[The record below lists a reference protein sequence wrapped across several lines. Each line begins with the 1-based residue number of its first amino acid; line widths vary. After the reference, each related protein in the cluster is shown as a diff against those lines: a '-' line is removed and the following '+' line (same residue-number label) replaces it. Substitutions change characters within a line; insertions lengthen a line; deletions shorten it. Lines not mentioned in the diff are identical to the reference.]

1 VSDRGPLDPDD
12 DPFRSIPLFGDLAR
26 MLQQQGPVSWD
37 AARQLAASIATEGA
51 SEPNIDPLDRIKLE
65 QLARVADLQVANA
78 SGLTTSPT
86 GKGITVVPVN
96 RSQWIQQTLA
106 SHRPLLEAL
115 AGSLSGGLAAGMTGG
130 DPDDPGFS
138 DDDDPMAKML
148 GGIMQAFSPVML
160 GMTAGSMLGHL
171 ARRSLGQ
178 YDLPI
183 PRPPSDELMIVLS
196 NLDEFG
202 RGWSLPED
210 DLRLWVCV
218 HEVAHHA
225 VLSLP
230 HVRARLETLL
240 HAYVA
245 GFEPD
250 SNTLESKLGELDVS
264 DVSALDNVQ
273 QLLGDPEVLLGAI
286 QSPAQREL
294 LPQLEALVAVIVG
307 YVDHLMDEIGHGL
320 IGSYDM
326 VTEAMRR
333 RRVTADPSDRFVERL
348 LGVELTQAQYE
359 RGSAFIEGVVERAGR
374 EALDRL
380 WRSDRELPTPPE
392 VDAPGL
398 WLARIDIDESP

>member
-1 VSDRGPLDPDD
+1 V
-12 DPFRSIPLFGDLAR
+12 
-26 MLQQQGPVSWD
+26 
-37 AARQLAASIATEGA
+37 

-86 GKGITVVPVN
+86 GKGVTVVPVN

-106 SHRPLLEAL
+106 SHRPLLESL
-115 AGSLSGGLAAGMTGG
+115 AGSLSGGMAAGIPGASN
-130 DPDDPGFS
+130 DPDDTGFS
-138 DDDDPMAKML
+138 DDDDQMAKML

-171 ARRSLGQ
+171 AKRSLGQ

-202 RGWSLPED
+202 REWSLPED

-230 HVRARLETLL
+230 HVRERLESLL

-264 DVSALDNVQ
+264 DLSALDNMQ
-273 QLLGDPEVLLGAI
+273 QILGDPEVLLGAI

-294 LPQLEALVAVIVG
+294 LPRLEALVAVIVG
-307 YVDHLMDEIGHGL
+307 YVDHLMDEIGQGL

-348 LGVELTQAQYE
+348 LGLELTQAQYE
-359 RGSAFIEGVVERAGR
+359 RGASFIEGAVERVGR

-380 WRSDRELPTPPE
+380 WRSERELPTPAE

-398 WLARIDIDESP
+398 WLARIDIDDATT

>member
-1 VSDRGPLDPDD
+1 
-12 DPFRSIPLFGDLAR
+12 

-37 AARQLAASIATEGA
+37 AARQLAASIATEGV

-65 QLARVADLQVANA
+65 QLARVAELQVTNA
-78 SGLTTSPT
+78 TGLDVAA
-86 GKGITVVPVN
+86 TVRPVT
-96 RSQWIQQTLA
+96 RTQWIQHTLT
-106 SHRPLLEAL
+106 SHRELFEAL
-115 AGSLSGGLAAGMTGG
+115 AGSLGPNMAAGIT
-130 DPDDPGFS
+130 DDA
-138 DDDDPMAKML
+138 DDIDDPMAKML

-171 ARRSLGQ
+171 ARRSFGQ

-202 RGWSLPED
+202 REWSLPED

-218 HEVAHHA
+218 HEVCRHA
-225 VLSLP
+225 VLSIP
-230 HVRARLETLL
+230 HVRARLESLL
-240 HAYVA
+240 SEYVA

-250 SNTLESKLGELDVS
+250 SGSLESKLGELEVS
-264 DVSALDNVQ
+264 DMSGLDDMQ
-273 QLLGDPEVLLGAI
+273 QLFGDPEMLLGAI

-294 LPQLEALVAVIVG
+294 LPRVEAIVAVIVG
-307 YVDHLMDEIGHGL
+307 YVDLVMDEIGHGL
-320 IGSYDM
+320 IGSYGM

-348 LGVELTQAQYE
+348 LGLELTQAQYD
-359 RGSAFIEGVVERAGR
+359 RGSAFVAGIVERAGR

-380 WRSDRELPTPPE
+380 WLSERELPTPAE

-398 WLARIDIDESP
+398 WLARIDLDD

>member
-1 VSDRGPLDPDD
+1 VSDRGPLDPDE
-12 DPFRSIPLFGDLAR
+12 DPFRNIPLFGDLAR
-26 MLQQQGPVSWD
+26 MLRQQGPVNWD

-65 QLARVADLQVANA
+65 QLARVAELQVANA
-78 SGLTTSPT
+78 SGLTTSPA
-86 GKGITVVPVN
+86 GRGVTVVPVN

-106 SHRPLLEAL
+106 SHRQLFESL
-115 AGSLSGGLAAGMTGG
+115 AGSISGGPPSGLGETD
-130 DPDDPGFS
+130 DPDLS
-138 DDDDPMAKML
+138 DDLSDPMSKML

-171 ARRSLGQ
+171 ARRSFGQ

-183 PRPPSDELMIVLS
+183 PRPPSDDLMIVLA

-202 RGWSLPED
+202 REWSLPED

-225 VLSLP
+225 VLSVP
-230 HVRARLETLL
+230 HVRERLESLL
-240 HAYVA
+240 NAYVA

-250 SNTLESKLGELDVS
+250 SGSLESKIGELDVG
-264 DVSALDNVQ
+264 DMSALTDIQ
-273 QLLGDPEVLLGAI
+273 QLFADPEVLLGAI

-294 LPQLEALVAVIVG
+294 LPRLEALVAVIVG
-307 YVDHLMDEIGHGL
+307 FVDHLMDEIGQGL
-320 IGSYDM
+320 IGSYGM

-348 LGVELTQAQYE
+348 LGLELTQAQYE
-359 RGSAFIEGVVERAGR
+359 RGSAFVQGAVERAGR
-374 EALDRL
+374 PALERL
-380 WRSDRELPTPPE
+380 WRSERELPTPAE

-398 WLARIDIDESP
+398 WLARIDLHDTT

>member
-1 VSDRGPLDPDD
+1 M
-12 DPFRSIPLFGDLAR
+12 FGDLAR

-37 AARQLAASIATEGA
+37 AARQLAASIATDGA
-51 SEPNIDPLDRIKLE
+51 SEPNIDPLDRIKVE
-65 QLARVADLQVANA
+65 QLARVADMHVAQV

-86 GKGITVVPVN
+86 GRGLTIVPVT

-106 SHRPLLEAL
+106 AHRALFESL
-115 AGSLSGGLAAGMTGG
+115 AGSLGGGMGAGMFAAG
-130 DPDDPGFS
+130 DPDDP
-138 DDDDPMAKML
+138 DDADDPMAKML

-171 ARRSLGQ
+171 ARRSFGQ

-196 NLDEFG
+196 NVDEFG
-202 RGWSLPED
+202 REWSLPDD

-218 HEVAHHA
+218 HEAAHHA
-225 VLSLP
+225 VLSVS
-230 HVRARLETLL
+230 HVRTGLQSLL
-240 HAYVA
+240 DSYVA

-250 SNTLESKLGELDVS
+250 SGALESKLGDLDVN
-264 DVSALDNVQ
+264 DMSALTDMQ
-273 QLLGDPEVLLGAI
+273 QFFGDPELLLGAI

-294 LPQLEALVAVIVG
+294 LPRLEALVAVIVG
-307 YVDHLMDEIGHGL
+307 YVDHLMDEIGQGL
-320 IGSYDM
+320 IGSYGM

-348 LGVELTQAQYE
+348 LGLELTQAQYE
-359 RGSAFIEGVVERAGR
+359 RGSSFVEGVVERAGR
-374 EALDRL
+374 DALERL
-380 WRSDRELPTPPE
+380 WASERELPTPAE

-398 WLARIDIDESP
+398 WLARIDLPT